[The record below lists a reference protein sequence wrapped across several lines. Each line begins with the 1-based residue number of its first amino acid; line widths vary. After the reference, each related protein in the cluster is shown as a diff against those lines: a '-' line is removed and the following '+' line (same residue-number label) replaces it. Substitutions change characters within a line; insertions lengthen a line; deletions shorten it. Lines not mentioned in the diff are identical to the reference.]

1 MILAALKSGALR
13 VGEGHDALVRLLE
26 PHHRLGRVIP
36 AHTITAMNGI
46 VVSNFSRGWLVS
58 TQRAHTVMQCAR

>member
-46 VVSNFSRGWLVS
+46 VVSN
-58 TQRAHTVMQCAR
+58 